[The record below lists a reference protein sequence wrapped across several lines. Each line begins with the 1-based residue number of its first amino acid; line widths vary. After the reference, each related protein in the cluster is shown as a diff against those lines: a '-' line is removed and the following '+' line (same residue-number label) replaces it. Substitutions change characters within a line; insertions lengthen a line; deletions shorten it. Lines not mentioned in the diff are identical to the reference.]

1 MLENF
6 KSQKGLTLVE
16 VLISIVLL
24 SIVLTSLL
32 GFFTQSAMFAKKN
45 EQKLGTLQTAQMVV
59 NMVEENVTREA
70 LKLPLKDKN
79 GQVLYATPITDS
91 YGTVNSNLQPAN
103 GTFLLKDKGE
113 IEALL
118 KKTITTNYSVSAIIS
133 NDTVTVNDTDP
144 SKNTY
149 VKLIKIKIMVI
160 DPNNPAS
167 QTETYT
173 YIRK

>member
-6 KSQKGLTLVE
+6 KSQRGLTLVE

-24 SIVLTSLL
+24 SIFLTSLL
-32 GFFTQSAMFAKKN
+32 GFFTQSAMFTKKS

-59 NMVEENVTREA
+59 NMIEENVTRES
-70 LKLPLKDKN
+70 LRLPLKDIN
-79 GQVLYATPITDS
+79 GIVLYTTPITD
-91 YGTVNSNLQPAN
+91 GTGAVNSNMQPAN

-113 IEALL
+113 LESLL
-118 KKTITTNYSVSAIIS
+118 KKTITTNYSVSTIIS
-133 NDTVTVNDTDP
+133 NDTLTVNDTDP

-149 VKLIKIKIMVI
+149 IKLIKFKVMVI
-160 DPNNPAS
+160 DPNNAAS
-167 QTETYT
+167 HTETHT